1 MRACRRR
8 THVVRDA
15 SNNSDSRQRAM
26 SVPLDCIVVGAGAA
40 GLTAATYLARFR
52 RRFVILDGGT
62 SRLLLVPTSH
72 NYPGYVGGV
81 HGKDLLARLRAQ
93 VAEYGVDVTAGSV
106 DALERLPDGSFL
118 AHATTGRWHA
128 RTAILATGVVDVE
141 PDFPEAK
148 QALAAGVLRYCP
160 ICDGFEASG
169 RKVAVIGRGKSGL
182 GEALFVR
189 HYTPDITLLSVR
201 GPVELDSEERLRID
215 RAGLRMVHE
224 PVVRLAYGDDGLHMH
239 YEGGAQERFDVVYAA
254 LGTMVNSGLARLLG
268 AQATDEG
275 CLIVDGH
282 QQTLVDGLY
291 AAGDIVAGLNQIT
304 VAMGQAAVAAT
315 AIHNRLR
322 M

>member
-1 MRACRRR
+1 
-8 THVVRDA
+8 
-15 SNNSDSRQRAM
+15 M
-26 SVPLDCIVVGAGAA
+26 SVPLDCVIIGAGAA

-93 VAEYGVDVTAGSV
+93 VAEYGVDVTTGSV
-106 DALERLPDGSFL
+106 DALELLPDHSFL
-118 AHATTGRWHA
+118 ARNSTGEWIA
-128 RTAILATGVVDVE
+128 RTVILATGVVDVE
-141 PDFPEAK
+141 PELPEVK
-148 QALAAGVLRYCP
+148 QALAAGFLRYCP

-169 RKVAVIGRGKSGL
+169 RKVAVIGRGKGGL

-201 GPVELDSEERLRID
+201 GPIELDDEERLRID
-215 RAGLRMVHE
+215 RAGLRVVQE
-224 PVVRLAYGDDGLHMH
+224 PVARIAYGDDGLLAQFAD
-239 YEGGAQERFDVVYAA
+239 GAQERFDVVYSA
-254 LGTMVNSGLARLLG
+254 LGTMVNSGLGRLLG
-268 AQATDEG
+268 SDATADG
-275 CLIVDGH
+275 CLLVDDH
-282 QQTLVDGLY
+282 QQTSIDGLY

-322 M
+322 LEGVMN